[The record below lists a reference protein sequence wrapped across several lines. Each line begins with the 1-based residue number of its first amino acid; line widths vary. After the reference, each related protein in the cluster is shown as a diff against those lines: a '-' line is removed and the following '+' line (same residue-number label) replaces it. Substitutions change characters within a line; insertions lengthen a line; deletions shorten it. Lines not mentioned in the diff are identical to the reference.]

1 VAPFR
6 IQNKSPVPR
15 RLRDARTRAG
25 LSQAVL
31 GTKAGLDPSV
41 ASTRVNQYE
50 RGVHN
55 PGYPTMLK
63 FAGVLDIPVAYFYCE
78 DDRVAEVIL
87 GLGRLKDEDLVAL
100 QQWLA
105 ARQI

>member
-1 VAPFR
+1 
-6 IQNKSPVPR
+6 
-15 RLRDARTRAG
+15 
-25 LSQAVL
+25 
-31 GTKAGLDPSV
+31 
-41 ASTRVNQYE
+41 
-50 RGVHN
+50 
-55 PGYPTMLK
+55 MLK

-105 ARQI
+105 ARQS